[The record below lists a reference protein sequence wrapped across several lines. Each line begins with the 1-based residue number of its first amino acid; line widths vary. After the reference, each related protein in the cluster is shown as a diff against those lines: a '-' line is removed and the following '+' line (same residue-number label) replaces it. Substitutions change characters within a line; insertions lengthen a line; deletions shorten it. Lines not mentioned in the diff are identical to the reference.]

1 MCLIVVGALPP
12 LCFLFSVF
20 QNARP
25 PATPRRLGPP
35 LTQRS
40 KTLGPGRAAPRVA
53 GVNLFDRRNS
63 LKRNLITARHVT
75 MNTQRSKH
83 NTGTQPQEAREV
95 RASVIAAP
103 TGASDKPDWRRA
115 KDVNDVEHRKHG

>member
-1 MCLIVVGALPP
+1 MCLIVVGALAP

-40 KTLGPGRAAPRVA
+40 KNVGPASELRRSRYQRRFVFYAKQSSRAVYIKTARTRAAAIGATASHAPNA
-53 GVNLFDRRNS
+53 GSYRS
-63 LKRNLITARHVT
+63 TKLKYLGWP
-75 MNTQRSKH
+75 MM
-83 NTGTQPQEAREV
+83 
-95 RASVIAAP
+95 
-103 TGASDKPDWRRA
+103 
-115 KDVNDVEHRKHG
+115 